1 MPHRL
6 RDAAASLCPEC
17 DSEYASLAQHW
28 SRGQCDPP
36 AIDAQTRAL
45 LDGLVLGDASLEG
58 AKTAKLR
65 LETTH
70 REFALWIHDQL
81 GWLSRGV
88 MQHSPGSDGTHPVYR
103 VTTLAHPGLND
114 YREWWSD
121 DVVAPPASWDPD
133 QRSMRV
139 WYACDGGLSFEGFQ
153 IQFRAVDDRRASTI
167 ARVLRG
173 VPGDLD
179 PAIGGGRV
187 RLRGA
192 DAVAFLDA
200 IGEPLPGVAYK
211 WACQQPVYRSL
222 KASADDGDPVLTHD
236 MDTADRYGELLRT
249 LADAL
254 GAGRADLS
262 PVLLRDA
269 LGGVVP
275 RAISETLGGG
285 DWSDALR
292 AASVPTKTGDSHT
305 ADDPQWPPPNY
316 SRQEILDAIR
326 TVDERIGDQLLSKRT
341 YDKHRDDSH
350 PAGETITN
358 RFRWTDI
365 KADARVD
372 TQPRTDDLTEAA
384 ALDALREVAE
394 RVDETLTMDWYDAA
408 RDDAHPN
415 SRSIAAKF
423 GWNDSK
429 AKVGLEVDNR
439 GSWERE
445 DS

>member
-1 MPHRL
+1 
-6 RDAAASLCPEC
+6 
-17 DSEYASLAQHW
+17 
-28 SRGQCDPP
+28 
-36 AIDAQTRAL
+36 
-45 LDGLVLGDASLEG
+45 
-58 AKTAKLR
+58 
-65 LETTH
+65 
-70 REFALWIHDQL
+70 
-81 GWLSRGV
+81 
-88 MQHSPGSDGTHPVYR
+88 
-103 VTTLAHPGLND
+103 
-114 YREWWSD
+114 
-121 DVVAPPASWDPD
+121 
-133 QRSMRV
+133 MRV
-139 WYACDGGLSFEGFQ
+139 WHGCDGGLSFEGFQ
-153 IQFRAVDDRRASTI
+153 IQFRAIDDGRADAI

-192 DAVAFLDA
+192 DAVSFLDA

-305 ADDPQWPPPNY
+305 ADDPQGVPPNY

-326 TVDERIGDQLLSKRT
+326 TVDERVGDQLLSKRT